1 MNNKQIELKFEEEI
15 DINTVLAKSIYDILV
30 SCDNEFVPPLSTRN
44 ATTQTDFNSIVSC
57 EIPYQYW
64 INILKQKNILAYVD
78 DCLAGFMSFK
88 CNYDIGNWFNVKIG
102 KNIINNYIS
111 TVCIYKDYRRLGL
124 AKKMYNYIENNLP
137 NKYRSSKDWCTLA
150 QIIKLLYKT
159 VILLPGFDYSDIK
172 GVVNTNTINIK
183 LDEDER
189 TLKDRLSQFYESII
203 LEFGLQKLTSSKW
216 EQYRDDFIGRV
227 NQGK

>member
-137 NKYRSSKDWCTLA
+137 NKYRSNYISTRTWSTN
-150 QIIKLLYKT
+150 INHINLLYQCNF
-159 VILLPGFDYSDIK
+159 LL
-172 GVVNTNTINIK
+172 VNTIPDDREYNDLK
-183 LDEDER
+183 FD
-189 TLKDRLSQFYESII
+189 TLY
-203 LEFGLQKLTSSKW
+203 FGKKI
-216 EQYRDDFIGRV
+216 E
-227 NQGK
+227 NK